1 MSNRRKPGIFKKQKK
16 TKVNNVGLT
25 RVADT
30 VSQEKVLVKTVPAKI
45 DEEVVGTTYIFEDDT
60 VEVVFDKNI
69 SAEAQNKLDA
79 VMRENPKAA
88 AYQVGE

>member
-16 TKVNNVGLT
+16 TKINNVGLT

-45 DEEVVGTTYIFEDDT
+45 DEEVVGTTYIFEDGT

-79 VMRENPKAA
+79 AMRENPKAA